1 MRMRVMQ
8 LWWCHI
14 YVRARGVW
22 LGWEA
27 LDVKLPIWLSRH
39 RIAGRKAAIPC
50 IIRER
55 LAGCN
60 GRMVIM
66 SNTDGSI
73 LRDHSQTNVA

>member
-14 YVRARGVW
+14 YVRTRGLW
-22 LGWEA
+22 LGREA
-27 LDVKLPIWLSRH
+27 LDVKLPVELSRH
-39 RIAGRKAAIPC
+39 SVAGRKAAMHC
-50 IIRER
+50 IIRVR
-55 LAGCN
+55 LSCCN

-73 LRDHSQTNVA
+73 LGYHSQTNVA